1 MEKMELFKIVK
12 SAIINCHYQVS
23 PAPVRAGEDYVS
35 ITESVDGKKR
45 ITACRIMIGCSREL
59 AEEIKTL
66 ENELQGEHGNGEIQ
80 KALMLKYN
88 RALSVYAKSK
98 IHRQDIDALFIRIDE
113 LRNIIR
119 RNI

>member
-1 MEKMELFKIVK
+1 MFQSLKALWKKE
-12 SAIINCHYQVS
+12 NHPPQ
-23 PAPVRAGEDYVS
+23 DY
-35 ITESVDGKKR
+35 DR
-45 ITACRIMIGCSREL
+45 LSREL

-66 ENELQGEHGNGEIQ
+66 ENELQGEPGNGEIQ

-98 IHRQDIDALFIRIDE
+98 IHRHDIDALFIRIDE